1 MLHILLLVLKIIG
14 IVLLCI
20 LGMLILGTACA
31 LFVPVRYQ
39 IEAVRKEGEG
49 EPPVAI
55 TVKIT
60 WLLHFVNVLVRFSG
74 SLSVRARLMVF
85 TVFRLP
91 KREKRGSAGQDDTEN
106 RKNKKRRKKEKKPKS
121 GEPGEK
127 SGEDRK
133 AEAAETEETKA
144 ERRKTEETRPEETKA
159 DKETIPVDEVRG
171 EPEDA
176 QTADSENPADPDKK
190 PTWMDKLR
198 AIPGII
204 RSIFAKIKG
213 FFENIQYTIQNICDK
228 IRSVSDTIEYYR
240 EVIAGE
246 TFQRSFALCKGELQ
260 KIARSL
266 KPKRFEAAL
275 VVGMDDPASTGE
287 ILAVC
292 GMLYPILGPTVNVAG
307 DFEKKR
313 LEGRVF
319 VKGKLR
325 LFTFIRAAVRIYF
338 NKDIRKL
345 YGLLKKEA
353 V

>member
-144 ERRKTEETRPEETKA
+144 
-159 DKETIPVDEVRG
+159 DKETIPGDEVRG

-228 IRSVSDTIEYYR
+228 IRSVSDTIGYYR